1 MEEGNLAILVDAK
14 TEYTK
19 QLVNILKGS
28 IYQGIKK
35 LYTESKDSCNELNE
49 PEKCLLQFQ
58 RNLSEIPKWNQE
70 IINTECSRIIDESK
84 CDWLEE
90 LITAVFVSHTRILTS
105 INFSKNKKKI
115 NLKIPKADHFIHQ
128 CYIDI
133 ARIFWKSP
141 YLLDDTISKYDYQRN
156 RRDAEFIIEGSIG
169 ETIRKQLPVKH
180 ILKEYL
186 GNEYE
191 ETEINTETNELNTN
205 EILDEK
211 YKDNLRK
218 MVQTEIEN
226 CSKGYFNVNTVNTP
240 PPSPTT
246 IKEHNAT
253 DGNHIDEYNSVNTS
267 TQVNTP
273 IPAEN
278 SSNTMPINTENSV
291 ENNVNEN
298 NTSINASIESSAS
311 STDVTN
317 DTNVANDTNVS
328 NDTNVTTT
336 EEPLIENLTMEMS
349 EPEMKIETLNLD
361 DIEDLNDLQEV
372 YIDEPNKPIVQLE
385 DLNTLDNELQNG
397 SLNNNSEVNLS
408 INNANNNSSDKP
420 SNNSSEIKTIVLDT
434 DINEDEKLKKQI
446 LKNYI
451 RKRDYSFFNDAVDS
465 DNSD

>member
-35 LYTESKDSCNELNE
+35 LYKESKDSCNDLNE

-58 RNLSEIPKWNQE
+58 SNLSEIPKWNQE

-186 GNEYE
+186 GNEYDE
-191 ETEINTETNELNTN
+191 AEVNTETNEINTN

-211 YKDNLRK
+211 YKENLRK

-226 CSKGYFNVNTVNTP
+226 CSKGYFNVNTVTTP
-240 PPSPTT
+240 PPSPVPIEENIMNDSNNTNDA
-246 IKEHNAT
+246 I
-253 DGNHIDEYNSVNTS
+253 HIEEDNSVNTS
-267 TQVNTP
+267 TQINTP
-273 IPAEN
+273 IPVEDN
-278 SSNTMPINTENSV
+278 SNNIPITTENIVKNIV
-291 ENNVNEN
+291 ENIVEEN
-298 NTSINASIESSAS
+298 NTNIPIPIENQGHL
-311 STDVTN
+311 TN
-317 DTNVANDTNVS
+317 DTNDTNDI
-328 NDTNVTTT
+328 NTD
-336 EEPLIENLTMEMS
+336 EHPIENLTMEMS

-361 DIEDLNDLQEV
+361 DIDDLNDLQEV
-372 YIDEPNKPIVQLE
+372 YIDEPDKPIVKLE
-385 DLNTLDNELQNG
+385 DLNTLDAELQNV
-397 SLNNNSEVNLS
+397 SLDNNLQANRS
-408 INNANNNSSDKP
+408 INLNANNNGSANASDN
-420 SNNSSEIKTIVLDT
+420 SNEIKTIILDT
-434 DINEDEKLKKQI
+434 DVNEDDKIKKQI